1 MLEQNSLCL
10 ESCHTTRHNMTRET
24 IRDGEHRHGIAVVGG
39 KTMDG
44 ETGTGEVALAICG
57 MANGGVFQPIWI
69 CTRCNE
75 KQHSPTSFFLPFL
88 PASIASSSKAF
99 HTTLYSNVPFRRPVS
114 QILWESTFA
123 WMKNPVDRIP
133 GRTSKFKSAKSC
145 NSLAKFFTSQ
155 DTFGILE
162 LQPGSVFYAH

>member
-1 MLEQNSLCL
+1 MYENASSRALPPIIQLFNELLVSQVLHVLLPPLNSCG
-10 ESCHTTRHNMTRET
+10 
-24 IRDGEHRHGIAVVGG
+24 RDLQKG
-39 KTMDG
+39 D
-44 ETGTGEVALAICG
+44 G
-57 MANGGVFQPIWI
+57 MANGGAFQPIWI

-75 KQHSPTSFFLPFL
+75 KEHSPTSFSLPFL

-114 QILWESTFA
+114 QSLWESTL
-123 WMKNPVDRIP
+123 MKLAVHRIP
-133 GRTSKFKSAKSC
+133 GRTSKFKWAKSW

-162 LQPGSVFYAH
+162 PQPESVFYAH